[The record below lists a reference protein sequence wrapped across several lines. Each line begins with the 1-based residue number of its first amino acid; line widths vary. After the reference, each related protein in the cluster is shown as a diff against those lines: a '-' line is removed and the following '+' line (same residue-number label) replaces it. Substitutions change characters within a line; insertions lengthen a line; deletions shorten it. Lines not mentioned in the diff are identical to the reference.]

1 MPVRAS
7 QLTGDEREHAL
18 AHFLTQTMRRQ
29 YQARADRE
37 RTTAARQQRGREAGQ
52 PPVGAGPGG
61 SHNTVNVRLSTA
73 RSRGRS
79 TTPSMTPCRYRF
91 SAVCTP
97 AGNFSPYRCS

>member
-37 RTTAARQQRGREAGQ
+37 LRLFALVRAPPSAA
-52 PPVGAGPGG
+52 
-61 SHNTVNVRLSTA
+61 SCW
-73 RSRGRS
+73 RS
-79 TTPSMTPCRYRF
+79 TRWLGWHEHGTDQRRRLVF
-91 SAVCTP
+91 HR
-97 AGNFSPYRCS
+97 AGTSG